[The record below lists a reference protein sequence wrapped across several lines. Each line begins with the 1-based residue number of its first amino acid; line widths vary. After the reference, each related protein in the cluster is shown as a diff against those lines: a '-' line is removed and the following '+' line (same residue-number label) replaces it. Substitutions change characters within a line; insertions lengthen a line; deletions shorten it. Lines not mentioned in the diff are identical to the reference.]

1 MDNVGAVRAS
11 EANKQH
17 KQSSYTALAIQVFF
31 ETGTKF
37 ELFQF
42 SVFGNKNTDLRMIE
56 HAWSEWHKLHYLL
69 WIDSQWLSVQVKVRP
84 AGRVHFSISSEMC
97 KSCRSTTQWACNLFV
112 LSIQLNGYL
121 IHRFR
126 LSSSPHLPPAPCGA
140 PLQQSWIG
148 FGMELHIKCES
159 SAWVGFLWST
169 HSGLPL
175 RRSW

>member
-56 HAWSEWHKLHYLL
+56 HA
-69 WIDSQWLSVQVKVRP
+69 
-84 AGRVHFSISSEMC
+84 
-97 KSCRSTTQWACNLFV
+97 
-112 LSIQLNGYL
+112 
-121 IHRFR
+121 
-126 LSSSPHLPPAPCGA
+126 
-140 PLQQSWIG
+140 
-148 FGMELHIKCES
+148 
-159 SAWVGFLWST
+159 
-169 HSGLPL
+169 
-175 RRSW
+175 